1 MSDTAVVTTSLRLRK
16 LWRDGGAGLPSDG
29 RPKLAGRRLN
39 ATDGAGRGIVRCTNA
54 KRSALAA
61 PRRVC
66 RLPGRHPGRPPR
78 SGLAIGNDSARNRS
92 VDELGG
98 AERLNADQ
106 FQSDS
111 TR

>member
-1 MSDTAVVTTSLRLRK
+1 MSNHAVVPTSPRLRK
-16 LWRDGGAGLPSDG
+16 LWRDGGAGLSSDG
-29 RPKLAGRRLN
+29 RPKPAGRGLN
-39 ATDGAGRGIVRCTNA
+39 ATDGGG
-54 KRSALAA
+54 
-61 PRRVC
+61 
-66 RLPGRHPGRPPR
+66 PPR

-92 VDELGG
+92 IDEPGG